1 MYPLLPW
8 KWIGGGLT
16 LVTMLAVYADDVQ
29 RLTGMPIPD
38 RLVVRY
44 LPLCV
49 LLLLGGF
56 FGPTGYWAP
65 WRILWCLIPKL
76 NDWFPDLN
84 GVWVGSTSSNW
95 PTIKRLVEAAQSDDR
110 TTEQELHDLPE
121 QRDAMAVRIT
131 NSLFKLQVQAG
142 LSSTN
147 GVSFSITAKPWRDQQ
162 TGRIHLS
169 YVYRQ
174 QTPNHAMTDE
184 EAHLGSADLE
194 LVAEDY
200 RRAEGTYWTRRAW
213 RTGRNTAGILEL
225 ALLTAKGDRQKSL
238 QQYALEHKEVLAEK

>member
-16 LVTMLAVYADDVQ
+16 LVTILAVYADDVQ
-29 RLTGMPIPD
+29 RWTGVPIPD
-38 RLVVRY
+38 GLVVRY
-44 LPLCV
+44 LPLGA
-49 LLLLGGF
+49 LLILGGF

-65 WRILWCLIPKL
+65 WRILWRFVPKL

-95 PTIKRLVEAAQSDDR
+95 PTIKRLVEAAQTDDR
-110 TTEQELHDLPE
+110 TTELELHDLPE
-121 QRDAMAVRIT
+121 QRDAMAVRLT
-131 NSLFKLQVQAG
+131 NSLFQLQVRAG

-147 GVSFSITAKPWRDQQ
+147 GESFSITAKPWRDQH

-174 QTPNHAMTDE
+174 QTPNHAITDE
-184 EAHLGSADLE
+184 EAHLGAADLE
-194 LVAEDY
+194 LTTEDY
-200 RRAEGTYWTRRAW
+200 RRAEGTYWTKRAW

-225 ALLTAKGDRQKSL
+225 ALLTAQKDRHKSL
-238 QQYALEHKEVLAEK
+238 RQYAQEHKAVVAK

>member
-16 LVTMLAVYADDVQ
+16 LVTMVAVYAGEVQ
-29 RLTGMPIPD
+29 RLTGVPIPD
-38 RLVVRY
+38 RYVVRY
-44 LPLCV
+44 LPLGV
-49 LLLLGGF
+49 LLILGGF
-56 FGPTGYWAP
+56 FGPTCYWAP
-65 WRILWCLIPKL
+65 WRILWRWIPKL
-76 NDWFPDLN
+76 NDLFPDLN

-121 QRDAMAVRIT
+121 QQDAMAVRFT
-131 NSLFKLQVQAG
+131 NSLFKLQMRAG

-147 GVSFSITAKPWRDQQ
+147 GESFSITAKPWRNQN

-174 QTPNHAMTDE
+174 QTPNHAITDE
-184 EAHLGSADLE
+184 QAHLGAADLE
-194 LVAEDY
+194 LVTEDY

-225 ALLTAKGDRQKSL
+225 SKVTAKEGYEKSL
-238 QQYALEHKEVLAEK
+238 QHYAQEHKPIFAK

>member
-16 LVTMLAVYADDVQ
+16 LVTMVAVYADEVQ
-29 RLTGMPIPD
+29 RLTGVPIPD
-38 RLVVRY
+38 RYVVRY
-44 LPLCV
+44 LPLGV
-49 LLLLGGF
+49 LLILGGF

-65 WRILWCLIPKL
+65 WRILWRLIPKL
-76 NDWFPDLN
+76 NDRFPDLN

-95 PTIKRLVEAAQSDDR
+95 PTIKRLVEAAQSHDR

-131 NSLFKLQVQAG
+131 NSLFKLRVRAG

-147 GVSFSITAKPWRDQQ
+147 GESFSITAKPWRNQH

-174 QTPNHAMTDE
+174 QTPNHAITDE
-184 EAHLGSADLE
+184 EAHLGAADLE
-194 LVAEDY
+194 LIAENY

-213 RTGRNTAGILEL
+213 RTGRNTAGTLEL
-225 ALLTAKGDRQKSL
+225 SLLTAKEDRKKSL
-238 QQYALEHKEVLAEK
+238 KQYALEHKQAISGE